1 MSAGRKDKRTE
12 PGELRSIIV
21 ASEEWMG
28 QQLSM
33 LNELIPTLE
42 EKLKLR
48 QEEKKTGE

>member
-1 MSAGRKDKRTE
+1 MSVTRRDRRTE
-12 PGELRSIIV
+12 PGELRSILT
-21 ASEEWMG
+21 AGEEWMG

-42 EKLKLR
+42 EKLKLK